1 MVVKSRDEMWR
12 DFTGL
17 IGVRGR
23 KTLLRMKITSF
34 EELAEKTI
42 EDFLQIKGFGCTSL
56 HLLRERAKD
65 YGVKILSSHEKLQT
79 AKPKVPEAGETGR
92 LRFVVPDDFWL
103 KFWAGIIFASDQ
115 DVTTFDAVGHAQELL
130 KRFKEQPQC

>member
-42 EDFLQIKGFGCTSL
+42 EDFYRSRDLVAQAFIFSGRGRKTTESKFCLHMKSCKQRSRRCQRLARRGGCGSLSRMTFG
-56 HLLRERAKD
+56 
-65 YGVKILSSHEKLQT
+65 
-79 AKPKVPEAGETGR
+79 
-92 LRFVVPDDFWL
+92 
-103 KFWAGIIFASDQ
+103 
-115 DVTTFDAVGHAQELL
+115 
-130 KRFKEQPQC
+130 